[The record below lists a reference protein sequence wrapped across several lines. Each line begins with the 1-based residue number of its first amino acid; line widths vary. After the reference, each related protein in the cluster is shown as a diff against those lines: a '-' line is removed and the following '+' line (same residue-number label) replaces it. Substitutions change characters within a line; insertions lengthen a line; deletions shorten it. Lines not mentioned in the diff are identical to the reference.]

1 MPDECDIIPF
11 VGACALAKTSAGA
24 GSPRGKEAR
33 KKKMTANKKRLIY
46 LIVYLA
52 YTSIYISR
60 VNFSV
65 SETALEALGLF
76 DAAGYGLIS
85 GLFSTVYSVGR
96 LINGRIGDKAP
107 PWLMLTVGLGV
118 AGAANLAVGFLPPY
132 IGILLLWCT
141 NAYAQSMLWSSVLC
155 VVSSIYN
162 GPHLKR
168 MTSLMVTAVASGN
181 ILAIILGGWLIGSFG
196 VEWAFFVPGA
206 LNILLGVA
214 VFLATSRVKQTSTD
228 AEIQTVE
235 HVPLL
240 SLLRSRDMLLMCIPS
255 VLHGVMKENVTV
267 WMVAYAA
274 AVFGADLSE
283 SAYYVLLIPVIGLVG
298 RLAYPFALRLAGER
312 ENTVAIFGFALCL
325 LASVVLLFPSL
336 GLAVS
341 VVALGAVYAA
351 SSMVNTS
358 ITSIYPM
365 RYLASGNVSSVSG
378 MLDFA
383 SYLGAG
389 ISGAI
394 YGVVI
399 KNFGYVPMF
408 VSWIAAAAVSVAA
421 LLLVNHFRKKENEN
435 ETVG

>member
-1 MPDECDIIPF
+1 MT
-11 VGACALAKTSAGA
+11 L
-24 GSPRGKEAR
+24 
-33 KKKMTANKKRLIY
+33 KKKRIIY

-60 VNFSV
+60 VNLSV
-65 SETALEALGLF
+65 SETALEALGAF

-96 LINGRIGDKAP
+96 LLNGRIGDKAP
-107 PWLMLTVGLGV
+107 PWLMMTVGLGF
-118 AGAANLAVGFLPPY
+118 AGAANIAIGFLPPY
-132 IGILLLWCT
+132 IGLLLLWCT

-162 GPHLKR
+162 GPNLKR

-181 ILAIILGGWLIGSFG
+181 IMAILIGGWLISGLG
-196 VEWAFFVPGA
+196 VEFAFIVPGA

-214 VFLATSRVKQTSTD
+214 VFFATSKIKHSGETD
-228 AEIQTVE
+228 APKKK

-240 SLLRSRDMLLMCIPS
+240 SLLKSRDMLLMCIPS
-255 VLHGVMKENVTV
+255 VLHGVLKENVTV

-274 AVFGADLSE
+274 TVFGADLSE
-283 SAYYVLLIPVIGLVG
+283 SAYYVMLIPVIGLAG
-298 RLAYPFALRLAGER
+298 RLSYPLALKASRER
-312 ENTVAIFGFALCL
+312 ENTVALFGFGLCL
-325 LASVVLLFPSL
+325 VASVLLLFPSF
-336 GLAVS
+336 GLVSAVI
-341 VVALGAVYAA
+341 ALGAVYAA

-365 RYLASGNVSSVSG
+365 RYLDSGNVSSVSG
-378 MLDFA
+378 LLDFA

-389 ISGAI
+389 ISGAV

-399 KNFGYVPMF
+399 KSHGYVPMF
-408 VSWIAAAAVSVAA
+408 VSWIVAAAVSIVA
-421 LLLVNHFRKKENEN
+421 LLLVNYFRTNKKEKVYEA
-435 ETVG
+435 GD

>member
-1 MPDECDIIPF
+1 
-11 VGACALAKTSAGA
+11 
-24 GSPRGKEAR
+24 
-33 KKKMTANKKRLIY
+33 MTLKKKRLIY

-60 VNFSV
+60 VNLSV
-65 SETALEALGLF
+65 SETALEALSLF

-85 GLFSTVYSVGR
+85 GLFSTVYSAGR
-96 LINGRIGDKAP
+96 LVNGRIGDKAP
-107 PWLMLTVGLGV
+107 PWLMMTVGLGF
-118 AGAANLAVGFLPPY
+118 AGAANIAIGFLPPY
-132 IGILLLWCT
+132 IGVLLLWCT

-168 MTSLMVTAVASGN
+168 MTSLMVTAVAGGN
-181 ILAIILGGWLIGSFG
+181 IMAILLGGWLIRAIG
-196 VEWAFFVPGA
+196 VEAAFLIPGS

-214 VFLATSRVKQTSTD
+214 VFFATRSIKPSVD
-228 AEIQTVE
+228 EAAENHTE

-240 SLLRSRDMLLMCIPS
+240 CLLKSRDMLLMCVPS

-274 AVFGADLSE
+274 AAFGADLSE

-298 RLAYPFALRLAGER
+298 RLSYPAALRALGER
-312 ENTVAIFGFALCL
+312 ENSVALVGFGVCL
-325 LASVVLLFPSL
+325 AASVLLMFPTL
-336 GLAVS
+336 GLPVA
-341 VVALGAVYAA
+341 VVALGVVYAA
-351 SSMVNTS
+351 TSMVNTS

-365 RYLASGNVSSVSG
+365 RYLESGNVSSVSAL
-378 MLDFA
+378 LDFA

-389 ISGAI
+389 ISGAV

-399 KNFGYVPMF
+399 KSFGYPPMF
-408 VSWIAAAAVSVAA
+408 VSWIAASGISIAA
-421 LLLVNHFRKKENEN
+421 LILVDYFRKKDKEKIGDEA
-435 ETVG
+435 VG